1 MEERARIDAE
11 LVATQREV
19 AELGAQLAQ
28 EKKAVVELEKKLN
41 LYEPTLMASKEKRA
55 TTKEATWTTEER
67 AIPVEATAK
76 DATA

>member
-55 TTKEATWTTEER
+55 TTKEATWITKER
-67 AIPVEATAK
+67 AIPVESTAK